1 MTDIDEAEIVT
12 ELVQATG
19 ESATLAYPDW
29 THAVSTNVQTA
40 RGVSTALVV
49 AYRGEEGKIVS
60 FFRHGDLSH
69 RVAKYSDR
77 LFVAQGS
84 EWAGMK
90 CSVARS
96 GLFRIEYSYDGDEA
110 IKWANQVIS
119 GLSPDELV
127 EILRPSGDL

>member
-1 MTDIDEAEIVT
+1 MTDIDEAEMIT
-12 ELVQATG
+12 ELVKATG
-19 ESATLAYPDW
+19 ESAALAYPDW
-29 THAVSTNVQTA
+29 TFAVSTNVQTA

-49 AYRGEEGKIVS
+49 AYRGEEGKVVS

-90 CSVARS
+90 CNVARS
-96 GLFRIEYSYDGDEA
+96 GNFRIEYSYNGDEA
-110 IKWANQVIS
+110 IRWANQVFS
-119 GLSPDELV
+119 GLTPEELV
-127 EILRPSGDL
+127 EILRPPRDL